1 MLQFKIMKLRNV
13 ARQLQRIAS
22 SGECFTKYRQFHRLR
37 YLKRLRSYDLMA
49 FYKYAYYYYYYYI
62 LRCCQSRSVVATDVI
77 RPLLF
82 SEGVIL
88 STNYLITVCHDIYVP
103 PFIF

>member
-37 YLKRLRSYDLMA
+37 YLKRLLMA

-62 LRCCQSRSVVATDVI
+62 YYVVVSRD
-77 RPLLF
+77 PLLQQM
-82 SEGVIL
+82 
-88 STNYLITVCHDIYVP
+88 
-103 PFIF
+103 